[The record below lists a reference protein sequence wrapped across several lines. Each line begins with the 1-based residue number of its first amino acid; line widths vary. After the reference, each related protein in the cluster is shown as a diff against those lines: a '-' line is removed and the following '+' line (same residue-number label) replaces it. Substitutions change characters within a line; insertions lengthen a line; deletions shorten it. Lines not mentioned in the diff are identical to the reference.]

1 MTDLEIINLLLEE
14 LEGQMTHLRVS
25 RGYGAGHPH
34 WEERSGKQTLGDT
47 PYAPEEE
54 EQKKDTEF
62 KPVKISKVFK
72 K

>member
-1 MTDLEIINLLLEE
+1 
-14 LEGQMTHLRVS
+14 MTHLRVS

-54 EQKKDTEF
+54 QKEDTEF
-62 KPVKISKVFK
+62 KPVKVSKVFK